1 MKRKLISVSLALAL
15 GLSLAAC
22 GSKPAPSGA
31 ETPAGELGTLSG
43 PVELQFWHS
52 ISNQNHL
59 KVLEGLVEEFN
70 ETILPWSQPLTAAA
84 VSSIPAWWA
93 RSRRA
98 APLM

>member
-22 GSKPAPSGA
+22 GSKPGPHGRGP

-59 KVLEGLVEEFN
+59 KVLEAGGGV
-70 ETILPWSQPLTAAA
+70 Q
-84 VSSIPAWWA
+84 
-93 RSRRA
+93 
-98 APLM
+98 

>member
-43 PVELQFWHS
+43 PVELQFWQ
-52 ISNQNHL
+52 I
-59 KVLEGLVEEFN
+59 G
-70 ETILPWSQPLTAAA
+70 
-84 VSSIPAWWA
+84 
-93 RSRRA
+93 RA
-98 APLM
+98 HV

>member
-59 KVLEGLVEEFN
+59 KVLEG
-70 ETILPWSQPLTAAA
+70 WWR
-84 VSSIPAWWA
+84 SSMK
-93 RSRRA
+93 RSEREGYYRG
-98 APLM
+98 PNL